1 MDKSIVAVEES
12 HWRNDSPASAS
23 KSLGSLVQINS
34 IAIDLSCAMEEIESP
49 LHEHFSIRGFVAGM
63 RKKDWNTCLPF
74 ASQRVNDDLVDNLPP
89 LSVPKF
95 RWWQCSNCVP
105 DISAESTAL
114 EMLFADRSDAGTSSC
129 QHVGGGKG
137 VLFSHGIRNLGDGHG
152 SRESIDGEYN
162 DPISK
167 MTDADPHCKGHKATT
182 SSKEKI
188 DVRNNDCGTSSAYVT
203 EANPVRIGERHDNNA
218 DASDTVRI
226 AENTSIGFD
235 EPDNVSSGSDA
246 AVSAL
251 PRRRKPKLRSLADIM
266 EEENNSTSEHIKMRS
281 ALSSGMQVTSTEKE
295 DDLHRHPELEA
306 SADVATVTRIPHRKR
321 KIAAEEDRGPPQATN
336 PLGTAKRFKG
346 PIPDSE
352 KRRRILEVSDSES
365 GGDGSAQSDLQLS
378 AKTQQIKH
386 KRNKAL
392 EINRKMKQ
400 THSGNRTVPVREVP
414 KIGSMLPESLQK
426 NVASVKTSFGNM
438 EHVPP
443 TLRGEIEP
451 YLSSLIP
458 GKQVDRISD
467 KSKSKRPEVEVD
479 LSPLMPPR
487 IGDCSIQGKVALD
500 LSLNSYRDAERNSNN
515 QISCRQHRGIPDL
528 NESFTEK
535 PSTSQWKQLIT
546 PENRCLTLHKNLD
559 MATSCSKQMAGEGRR
574 QFGVSEP
581 QASQKI
587 HNNVDSG
594 GNSDDIPM
602 DIVELLAKNQR
613 ERTLENSRNHL
624 LSSTANT
631 SIRGS
636 PAAYVDGRPGVI
648 NFPLSNARTG
658 ISVPGGETGLGQGI
672 LSFPQVKNCQLDN
685 GNMEENQFRLFSS
698 FKPCQPKKTQYSA
711 SNSLFSGPRPSE
723 GADLLW
729 PPRRKNAPFHLDVR
743 QNRSIQH
750 NGLDMQSFPDQSYKG
765 KTISD
770 MKGEVRKA
778 VRDAS
783 AAKEGRI
790 GSSTKSAGSL
800 DAYSNDT
807 IPAMQLLSLMDRGIV
822 SGSSFKVGSNSY
834 LDKPFSPCNHHPRLN
849 VNEKQNDPFLNGS
862 FFSQG
867 SHNKD
872 FPALLNGVRF
882 PGESSKRSY
891 ARGHMPPPQGNT
903 KAFNLDDPDNLVIQ
917 PSRGNV
923 ELEVCTLNRNPA
935 DFSIPDAKNEYT
947 ITARDLKSRKRKSLK
962 ERSRA
967 VNLEGQKR
975 GRARKD
981 ASGKECSRN

>member
-1 MDKSIVAVEES
+1 M
-12 HWRNDSPASAS
+12 
-23 KSLGSLVQINS
+23 
-34 IAIDLSCAMEEIESP
+34 
-49 LHEHFSIRGFVAGM
+49 
-63 RKKDWNTCLPF
+63 
-74 ASQRVNDDLVDNLPP
+74 
-89 LSVPKF
+89 
-95 RWWQCSNCVP
+95 
-105 DISAESTAL
+105 
-114 EMLFADRSDAGTSSC
+114 
-129 QHVGGGKG
+129 
-137 VLFSHGIRNLGDGHG
+137 
-152 SRESIDGEYN
+152 
-162 DPISK
+162 
-167 MTDADPHCKGHKATT
+167 
-182 SSKEKI
+182 
-188 DVRNNDCGTSSAYVT
+188 
-203 EANPVRIGERHDNNA
+203 GERHDNNT

-226 AENTSIGFD
+226 AENTSFGFD
-235 EPDNVSSGSDA
+235 EPDNVSSGSDDA
-246 AVSAL
+246 ICAL

-266 EEENNSTSEHIKMRS
+266 EEEHNSTSEHIKMRS
-281 ALSSGMQVTSTEKE
+281 ALSSGMQVTSIEKE
-295 DDLHRHPELEA
+295 GDLHRHPELEA
-306 SADVATVTRIPHRKR
+306 STDVPTVTRNPHRKR

-336 PLGTAKRFKG
+336 PLGIAKRFKG

-365 GGDGSAQSDLQLS
+365 GGDGSEQSELHLS
-378 AKTQQIKH
+378 AKTHQIKH

-392 EINRKMKQ
+392 ETNRKIKQ
-400 THSGNRTVPVREVP
+400 THSGNRTFPAREVQ

-426 NVASVKTSFGNM
+426 HAASVETSFGNI
-438 EHVPP
+438 EHAPP
-443 TLRGEIEP
+443 TTRGEMEP

-458 GKQVDRISD
+458 GKQVERISD

-479 LSPLMPPR
+479 ISPLIPPR
-487 IGDCSIQGKVALD
+487 KSFIGDCSVQEKVALD
-500 LSLNSYRDAERNSNN
+500 LSLNSYTDTERNSNN
-515 QISCRQHRGIPDL
+515 QISCRQHRIIPDL

-546 PENRCLTLHKNLD
+546 PENRCSAVNKNLD

-574 QFGVSEP
+574 QFVVSEP
-581 QASQKI
+581 QAVQKI
-587 HNNVDSG
+587 QNNVESG

-613 ERTLENSRNHL
+613 ERTLGNSRNHL

-631 SIRGS
+631 SVRGS
-636 PAAYVDGRPGVI
+636 PAVFVDGRPGII
-648 NFPLSNARTG
+648 NFPLSNARSG
-658 ISVPGGETGLGQGI
+658 ISVPGGEAGLGQGI
-672 LSFPQVKNCQLDN
+672 LSFPQVKNRQLDN
-685 GNMEENQFRLFSS
+685 SNMEENQFRLFSS

-743 QNRSIQH
+743 QNRSMQH

-778 VRDAS
+778 TRDAS

-790 GSSTKSAGSL
+790 GSSTKSAGSI

-882 PGESSKRSY
+882 PGESSKKSY
-891 ARGHMPPPQGNT
+891 ARGHMPPPQGNSR
-903 KAFNLDDPDNLVIQ
+903 AFNLDSPDNLVIQ

-947 ITARDLKSRKRKSLK
+947 ITARDLKLRKRKSLK

-975 GRARKD
+975 GRVRKD